1 MRFEERPVN
10 RELTRRLRNFPG
22 REGDISMPGKIS
34 GNRAGRL
41 PPQLR
46 ARDVSSIAVLG
57 WLGIVMAP
65 AANAQAIHQDPMQQA
80 SIGPDLTGQLNRAQ
94 PSGPAAPAA
103 TGPTANVPAAPEEV
117 GILFLRADGGDPQE
131 LRADGGSTLVFVAR
145 RNGEGRAYRN
155 GREVGLEAAVKESAA
170 EIALAQFSAATS
182 GEIAVSAL
190 PATAQAALRQY
201 PAAGAPLRIVFS
213 HMTNR
218 ADTGRVSDQRAAK
231 ILALET
237 SGNAG
242 KNIVALVKTAMQ
254 VFGLKS
260 DACDNSEDARCNEP
274 GVREAFAQIK
284 REEAQQRASAARF

>member
-1 MRFEERPVN
+1 
-10 RELTRRLRNFPG
+10 
-22 REGDISMPGKIS
+22 
-34 GNRAGRL
+34 
-41 PPQLR
+41 
-46 ARDVSSIAVLG
+46 
-57 WLGIVMAP
+57 MAP
-65 AANAQAIHQDPMQQA
+65 AADAQAIHQDPMQQA
-80 SIGPDLTGQLNRAQ
+80 SIGPDLTGRLNGAQ

-103 TGPTANVPAAPEEV
+103 TGPTANVPAAVAAEEV
-117 GILFLRADGGDPQE
+117 GILFLRADGGDPKE
-131 LRADGGSTLVFVAR
+131 LRPDSGSTLVFVAR
-145 RNGEGRAYRN
+145 RDGEGRAYRN

-170 EIALAQFSAATS
+170 QIALAQFGAATG

-190 PATAQAALRQY
+190 PATAQAALQQY

-218 ADTGRVSDQRAAK
+218 TDTGRVSDQRAAK

-237 SGNAG
+237 SANGG

-254 VFGLKS
+254 MFGLKS

-284 REEAQQRASAARF
+284 REEAQQRASAVRF

>member
-1 MRFEERPVN
+1 
-10 RELTRRLRNFPG
+10 
-22 REGDISMPGKIS
+22 MPGKIS

-41 PPQLR
+41 PQQSL
-46 ARDVSSIAVLG
+46 ARGVSSIAVLA
-57 WLGIVMAP
+57 WLAVVMAP
-65 AANAQAIHQDPMQQA
+65 AADAQAIHQDPMQQA
-80 SIGPDLTGQLNRAQ
+80 SIGPDLTGRLNQAQ

-103 TGPTANVPAAPEEV
+103 TGPTANVPAVAAAQEV

-131 LRADGGSTLVFVAR
+131 LRADSGSTLVFVAR
-145 RNGEGRAYRN
+145 RDGEGRAYRN

-170 EIALAQFSAATS
+170 QIALAQFGAATG

-190 PATAQAALRQY
+190 PATAQAALQQY

-237 SGNAG
+237 SANAG

-254 VFGLKS
+254 MFGLKS